1 MLGKTS
7 GIDSKML
14 KKDYSS
20 KLIKKEK
27 MGTLLSKS
35 IAVGASSSSDGG
47 LKKMAQKRKMKKA
60 IKAKNEG
67 VQSYKYSPV
76 KRTAK
81 KIGAKIED
89 KVDSLR
95 AGSMQRKAMRQAK
108 RTGASDTCDPTK
120 PKSCK
125 TVSPTKTF

>member
-20 KLIKKEK
+20 KTIKKEK
-27 MGTLLSKS
+27 MALLNKS
-35 IAVGASSSSDGG
+35 ITVGASDVFDGDR
-47 LKKMAQKRKMKKA
+47 KKKRKMKKI

-67 VQSYKYSPV
+67 EQSYKYSPV
-76 KRTAK
+76 KRTVK

-89 KVDSLR
+89 KVDALK

-125 TVSPTKTF
+125 TYSPTGTFKN

>member
-20 KLIKKEK
+20 KPIKKEK
-27 MGTLLSKS
+27 MGTLLNKS
-35 IAVGASSSSDGG
+35 ITVGSSASNDGDW
-47 LKKMAQKRKMKKA
+47 KRKRKMKKA

-67 VQSYKYSPV
+67 EQSYKYSPV
-76 KRTAK
+76 KRTLK
-81 KIGAKIED
+81 KVGAKIED
-89 KVDSLR
+89 KVDALK
-95 AGSMQRKAMRQAK
+95 AGAMQRKAYRQSK

-125 TVSPTKTF
+125 TYSPTGTF